1 MPSITIIW
9 HVISVGSY
17 VVVVATQSYEGG
29 GGDERSRGLS
39 VVYRALGALGR
50 SVLRSCGHQ
59 DHKLEFGILHDHGT
73 ENGFQAQAFRG

>member
-29 GGDERSRGLS
+29 RRTVSGSISCLH
-39 VVYRALGALGR
+39 RALGALGR